1 MSKKMSKKLEIISH
15 VENNVM
21 NRQTSLADLLQRF
34 IQAQDVSPSSKG
46 TYSRQARQFIF
57 WLDDTGRTD
66 RLSTLVR
73 EDILEYKRW
82 LSTSGKTPATVSG
95 YLTLVRKFFTWLE
108 TEKIYPNI
116 ARGVKGL
123 KKPKGF
129 RKDCLVPT
137 QIREAL
143 DYFDRSTLE
152 GLRDHALFNLMVR
165 TGLRTVEVSRA
176 AIEDIRQQTGEAVL
190 WIQGKGR
197 DEKDDFVLL
206 LEDTLKPLQEYLSR
220 RGETSEEAPLFASM
234 ARKNY
239 GQAMT
244 TRSIRRI
251 VKEAFRLIGLDSK
264 RISAHSL
271 RHTAVSLAVKGG
283 ASLHQ
288 AQAMARHTDPRTTQ
302 VYFHNADRIS
312 QGAERFIQ
320 I

>member
-1 MSKKMSKKLEIISH
+1 MGKALEVISYGGS
-15 VENNVM
+15 EVM
-21 NRQTSLADLLQRF
+21 NRQASLEDLLHRF
-34 IQAQDVSPSSKG
+34 IQAQDVAPSSKD
-46 TYSRQARQFIF
+46 TYSRQARQFTS
-57 WLDDTGRTD
+57 WLEDTGRME
-66 RLSTLVR
+66 RLSTLLR
-73 EDILEYKRW
+73 EDILAYKDW
-82 LSTSGKTPATVSG
+82 LSDSGKTPATVSG
-95 YLTLVRKFFTWLE
+95 YLTLVRKFFSWLE
-108 TEKIYPNI
+108 AEKMYPNI
-116 ARGVKGL
+116 ARDIKGL

-129 RKDCLVPT
+129 RKDCLTPS

-143 DYFDRSTLE
+143 ECFDRSTPE
-152 GLRDHALFNLMVR
+152 GLRDYALFNLMVR

-176 AIEDIRQQTGEAVL
+176 TIEDLRQQAGEAVL

-206 LEDTLKPLQEYLSR
+206 VDDTLKPIQRYLKH

-251 VKEAFRLIGLDSK
+251 VKEAFRVIGLDNK

-302 VYFHNADRIS
+302 IYFHNADRIS
-312 QGAERFIQ
+312 QGAERCIQ